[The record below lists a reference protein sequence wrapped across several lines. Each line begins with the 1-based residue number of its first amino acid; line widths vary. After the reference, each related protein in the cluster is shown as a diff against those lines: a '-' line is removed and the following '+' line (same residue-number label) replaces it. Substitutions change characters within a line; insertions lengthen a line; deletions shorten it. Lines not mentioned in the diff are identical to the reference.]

1 MCVHD
6 MVTGRSFMGPNL
18 NRMGKHIPLFS
29 HIHPR
34 REIRN
39 AMVWASYSSFLR
51 NCKKLSKVRYSAA
64 AFLIL
69 GVLIWSHRGVMFENV
84 KLSAP
89 AAPKRKFVGACGA
102 KTHFVPALV
111 APKLQSSD
119 SNKHKF
125 SGASGARLP
134 LRFEIEILEILTKN
148 I

>member
-1 MCVHD
+1 
-6 MVTGRSFMGPNL
+6 
-18 NRMGKHIPLFS
+18 
-29 HIHPR
+29 
-34 REIRN
+34 
-39 AMVWASYSSFLR
+39 MVWASYSSFLR

-64 AFLIL
+64 EFLIL

-89 AAPKRKFVGACGA
+89 AAPKRKFVAACGA

-125 SGASGARLP
+125 SGASGARFP
-134 LRFEIEILEILTKN
+134 LRFEIEILEFLTKN
-148 I
+148 A